1 MSKKLIKCVS
11 WFLVVGMFAL
21 GIVPRVDAGLSPS
34 EIIVFSQADRA
45 SHLQNIQKILE
56 TKMVCKRLQQLGLS
70 QDDIQRRLSRLD
82 DQQIHQI
89 ALKLDKIRV
98 GGNGFEVLVVLL
110 LIGILVGVWF
120 YASGKRIIIQSK

>member
-21 GIVPRVDAGLSPS
+21 GIAPRVDAGLSPS
-34 EIIVFSQADRA
+34 GIIALSQADRT

-70 QDDIQRRLSRLD
+70 QDDIQMRLSRLD
-82 DQQIHQI
+82 DKQLHRI
-89 ALKLDKIRV
+89 ALRLDEIRV
-98 GGNGFEVLVVLL
+98 GGNGFEVLVVIL

-120 YASGKRIIIQSK
+120 YVSDKRIIIQSK

>member
-1 MSKKLIKCVS
+1 MSKRLVKCVS

-34 EIIVFSQADRA
+34 EIIVFSQADRTF
-45 SHLQNIQKILE
+45 HLQNIQKILE

-70 QDDIQRRLSRLD
+70 QDDIQMRLSRLD
-82 DQQIHQI
+82 DKQLHRI
-89 ALKLDKIRV
+89 ALRLDEIRV
-98 GGNGFEVLVVLL
+98 GGNGFEVLVVVL

-120 YASGKRIIIQSK
+120 YVSGKRIIIQSK

>member
-21 GIVPRVDAGLSPS
+21 GVVPRVDAGLSPS
-34 EIIVFSQADRA
+34 GIIALSQADRT

-70 QDDIQRRLSRLD
+70 QDDIQMRLSRLD
-82 DQQIHQI
+82 DKQLHRI
-89 ALKLDKIRV
+89 ALRLDEIRV
-98 GGNGFEVLVVLL
+98 GGNGFEVLVVIL

-120 YASGKRIIIQSK
+120 YVSDKRIIIQSK

>member
-21 GIVPRVDAGLSPS
+21 GIVPRVDAEFSPS
-34 EIIVFSQADRA
+34 EIIVLSQADRT
-45 SHLQNIQKILE
+45 SQLQNIQKILE
-56 TKMVCKRLQQLGLS
+56 TKMVCKRLQQLGFS
-70 QDDIQRRLSRLD
+70 RDEIQRRLSRID

-89 ALKLDKIRV
+89 ALKLDEIRV
-98 GGNGFEVLVVLL
+98 AGNGFEVLVVLL

-120 YASGKRIIIQSK
+120 HVSGKRIIIQSK

>member
-1 MSKKLIKCVS
+1 MSKGLIKCVS

-34 EIIVFSQADRA
+34 EIIVFSQADRT

-70 QDDIQRRLSRLD
+70 QDDIQGRLSRLY
-82 DQQIHQI
+82 DQQIHRI
-89 ALKLDKIRV
+89 ALKLDEIRV
-98 GGNGFEVLVVLL
+98 GGNGFEVLVVIL

-120 YASGKRIIIQSK
+120 YVSDKRIIIQSK

>member
-1 MSKKLIKCVS
+1 MSKRLVKCVS

-34 EIIVFSQADRA
+34 EIIVFSQADRT

-70 QDDIQRRLSRLD
+70 QDDIQGRLNRLGDHQIHRIALRLD
-82 DQQIHQI
+82 E
-89 ALKLDKIRV
+89 IRV
-98 GGNGFEVLVVLL
+98 DGNGFEVLVVIL

-120 YASGKRIIIQSK
+120 YVSDKRIIIQSK

>member
-1 MSKKLIKCVS
+1 MSKRLIKCVS

-34 EIIVFSQADRA
+34 GIIALSQADRT

-70 QDDIQRRLSRLD
+70 QDDIQMRLSRLD
-82 DQQIHQI
+82 DKQLHRI
-89 ALKLDKIRV
+89 ALRLDEIRV
-98 GGNGFEVLVVLL
+98 GGNGFEVLVVIL

-120 YASGKRIIIQSK
+120 YVSDKRIIIQSK

>member
-1 MSKKLIKCVS
+1 MSKRLIKCVS

-34 EIIVFSQADRA
+34 GIIALSQADRT

-70 QDDIQRRLSRLD
+70 QDDIQMRLSRLD
-82 DQQIHQI
+82 DKQLHRI
-89 ALKLDKIRV
+89 ALRLDEIRV
-98 GGNGFEVLVVLL
+98 GGNGFEVLVVIL

-120 YASGKRIIIQSK
+120 HVSGKRIIIQSK

>member
-21 GIVPRVDAGLSPS
+21 GIAPRVDAGLSPS
-34 EIIVFSQADRA
+34 EIIVFSQADRT

-70 QDDIQRRLSRLD
+70 QDDIQGRLSRLD
-82 DQQIHQI
+82 DHQIHRI
-89 ALKLDKIRV
+89 ALKLDEIRV
-98 GGNGFEVLVVLL
+98 GGNGFEVLVVIL

-120 YASGKRIIIQSK
+120 YVSDKKIIIQSK

>member
-21 GIVPRVDAGLSPS
+21 GIAPRVDAGLSPS
-34 EIIVFSQADRA
+34 EIIALSQADR
-45 SHLQNIQKILE
+45 SSRLQNIQKILE
-56 TKMVCKRLQQLGLS
+56 AKMICKRLQQLGFS

-89 ALKLDKIRV
+89 ALQLDDIKV
-98 GGNGFEVLVVLL
+98 GGNGFEVLVVLI

-120 YASGKRIIIQSK
+120 HISGKKILIQSN

>member
-1 MSKKLIKCVS
+1 MSKRLIKCVS

-34 EIIVFSQADRA
+34 GIIALSQADRT

-56 TKMVCKRLQQLGLS
+56 TKMVCKRLQQLGLL
-70 QDDIQRRLSRLD
+70 QDDIQMRLSRLD
-82 DQQIHQI
+82 DKQLHRI
-89 ALKLDKIRV
+89 ALRLDEIRV
-98 GGNGFEVLVVLL
+98 GGNGFEVLVVIL

-120 YASGKRIIIQSK
+120 HVSGKRIIIQSK

>member
-21 GIVPRVDAGLSPS
+21 GIAPRVEAGLSPS
-34 EIIVFSQADRA
+34 GIIALSQADRT

-70 QDDIQRRLSRLD
+70 QDDIQMRLSRLD
-82 DQQIHQI
+82 DKQLHRI
-89 ALKLDKIRV
+89 ALRLDEIRV
-98 GGNGFEVLVVLL
+98 GGNGFEVLVVIL

-120 YASGKRIIIQSK
+120 YVSDKRIIIQSK

>member
-1 MSKKLIKCVS
+1 MSKRLIKCVS

-34 EIIVFSQADRA
+34 GIIALSQADRT

-56 TKMVCKRLQQLGLS
+56 TKMICKRLQQLGLS
-70 QDDIQRRLSRLD
+70 QDDIQMRLSRLD
-82 DQQIHQI
+82 DKQLHRI
-89 ALKLDKIRV
+89 ALRLDEIRV
-98 GGNGFEVLVVLL
+98 GGNGFEVLVVIL

-120 YASGKRIIIQSK
+120 YVSDKRIIIQSK

>member
-1 MSKKLIKCVS
+1 MSKRLVKCVS

-34 EIIVFSQADRA
+34 EIIVFSQADRTF
-45 SHLQNIQKILE
+45 HLQNIQKILE

-70 QDDIQRRLSRLD
+70 QDDIQGRLSRLD
-82 DQQIHQI
+82 DKQLHRI
-89 ALKLDKIRV
+89 ALRLDEIRV
-98 GGNGFEVLVVLL
+98 GGNGFEVLVVIL

-120 YASGKRIIIQSK
+120 YVSDKRIIIQSK

>member
-34 EIIVFSQADRA
+34 GIIALSQADRT

-70 QDDIQRRLSRLD
+70 QDDIQMRLSRLD
-82 DQQIHQI
+82 DKQLHRI
-89 ALKLDKIRV
+89 ALRLDEIRV
-98 GGNGFEVLVVLL
+98 GGNGFEVLVVIL

-120 YASGKRIIIQSK
+120 YVSDKRIIIQSK

>member
-34 EIIVFSQADRA
+34 EIIVFSQADRT

-70 QDDIQRRLSRLD
+70 QDDIQRKLSRLD
-82 DQQIHQI
+82 DQQIHEI

>member
-1 MSKKLIKCVS
+1 MSKELIKCVS

-34 EIIVFSQADRA
+34 EIIVFSQADRT

-70 QDDIQRRLSRLD
+70 QDDIQGRLSRLD
-82 DQQIHQI
+82 DQQIHRI
-89 ALKLDKIRV
+89 ALRLDEIRV
-98 GGNGFEVLVVLL
+98 GGNGFEVLVVIL

-120 YASGKRIIIQSK
+120 HVSGKRIIVQSK

>member
-1 MSKKLIKCVS
+1 MSKRLIKCVS

-34 EIIVFSQADRA
+34 GIIALSQADRT

-70 QDDIQRRLSRLD
+70 QDDIQGRLSRLD
-82 DQQIHQI
+82 DKQLHRI
-89 ALKLDKIRV
+89 ALKLDEIRV
-98 GGNGFEVLVVLL
+98 GGNGFEVLVVIL

-120 YASGKRIIIQSK
+120 YVSDKRIIIQSK

>member
-1 MSKKLIKCVS
+1 MSKRLVKCVS

-34 EIIVFSQADRA
+34 GIIALSQADRT

-70 QDDIQRRLSRLD
+70 QDDIQMRLSRLD
-82 DQQIHQI
+82 DKQLHRI
-89 ALKLDKIRV
+89 ALRLDEIRV
-98 GGNGFEVLVVLL
+98 GGNGFEVLVVIL

-120 YASGKRIIIQSK
+120 YVSDKRIIIQSK

>member
-1 MSKKLIKCVS
+1 MSKRLIKCVS
-11 WFLVVGMFAL
+11 WFLVIGMFAL
-21 GIVPRVDAGLSPS
+21 GIAPRVDAGLSPS
-34 EIIVFSQADRA
+34 GIIALSQADRT

-70 QDDIQRRLSRLD
+70 QDDIQRKLSRLD

>member
-1 MSKKLIKCVS
+1 MSKRLVKCVS

-34 EIIVFSQADRA
+34 EIIVFSQADRT

-56 TKMVCKRLQQLGLS
+56 TKMVGKRLQQLGLS
-70 QDDIQRRLSRLD
+70 QDDILMRLSRLD
-82 DQQIHQI
+82 DKQIHSI
-89 ALKLDKIRV
+89 ALKLDEIRV
-98 GGNGFEVLVVLL
+98 GGNGFEVLVVIL

-120 YASGKRIIIQSK
+120 YVSGKRIIIQSK

>member
-1 MSKKLIKCVS
+1 MSKRLVKCVS

-34 EIIVFSQADRA
+34 EIIVFSQADRTF
-45 SHLQNIQKILE
+45 HLQNIQKILE

-70 QDDIQRRLSRLD
+70 QDDIQGRLSRLD
-82 DQQIHQI
+82 DKQLHRI
-89 ALKLDKIRV
+89 ALRLDEIRV
-98 GGNGFEVLVVLL
+98 GGNGFEVLVVVL

-120 YASGKRIIIQSK
+120 YVSGKRIIIQSK

>member
-34 EIIVFSQADRA
+34 EIIVFSQADRT

-56 TKMVCKRLQQLGLS
+56 TKMVGKRLQQLGLS
-70 QDDIQRRLSRLD
+70 QDDIQMRLSRLD